1 MRPQKQRSSL
11 WMTQR
16 YLLALLVIAVLA
28 ILAYV
33 ALTLVID
40 HQNSTG
46 AVVNISGRQRMLS
59 QRTTLL
65 VQRMLLT
72 ADTEEFERSRSNLLK
87 ATDLIE
93 LSHNDLTLG
102 NAQLGLPDTMSEQ
115 VQRMYFQGKS
125 ALDPRMRTF
134 VTSLR
139 KVLDT
144 SFGELKTDNPAVQHI
159 LSTAPGP
166 LLVSLDKVVWQYQHD
181 GEEIIRNLKLM
192 EIGVLGLTLL
202 TLLLEVFLI
211 FRPMV
216 KQVAN
221 QMESLKQVSKN
232 LNYEVTERDKTQ
244 IALQK
249 SRNELEIRVEK
260 RTADLTK
267 EITERTLAEKNLIK
281 AKSVAEIANRA
292 KSDFLATISH
302 EIRTPLNG
310 IMGMTELLIEKR
322 LTGKKQFYAEMIQ
335 ISGKSLLRVI
345 NDVLDFSKIESGEIN
360 FEEEAIDLRE
370 TRQEFRGLFAELAK
384 KKGLSFKTRIHNKVP
399 KCVKGDRHRIHQILI
414 NLLSNAL
421 KFTKSGEI
429 NFRIEAKEQENITLI
444 CFVVEDTGIG
454 INKSAQETLFQ
465 PFTQADSSTTRQYG
479 GTGLGLTIC
488 KKLADLMNGHIRMES
503 KEGKGSRFVLELPM
517 EVLETT
523 PKQSVPEKQKKITL
537 SKKTRVLVVEDNIIN
552 QRLFQIMLKNMGIQ
566 VRVSNNGLEAL
577 NALKKEKF
585 DAVLM
590 DCHMP
595 EMDGMEAIQIYRK
608 SEQDNNLPRTPFVAV
623 TANVMQHEEKLC
635 LQAGFDRFMG
645 KPVDKQEFQKVLH
658 ELVSD
663 DKTSKK

>member
-1 MRPQKQRSSL
+1 
-11 WMTQR
+11 MTQR

-202 TLLLEVFLI
+202 TLLL
-211 FRPMV
+211 
-216 KQVAN
+216 KG
-221 QMESLKQVSKN
+221 
-232 LNYEVTERDKTQ
+232 
-244 IALQK
+244 
-249 SRNELEIRVEK
+249 VE
-260 RTADLTK
+260 
-267 EITERTLAEKNLIK
+267 
-281 AKSVAEIANRA
+281 
-292 KSDFLATISH
+292 TISKYR
-302 EIRTPLNG
+302 INT
-310 IMGMTELLIEKR
+310 MT
-322 LTGKKQFYAEMIQ
+322 
-335 ISGKSLLRVI
+335 
-345 NDVLDFSKIESGEIN
+345 
-360 FEEEAIDLRE
+360 
-370 TRQEFRGLFAELAK
+370 
-384 KKGLSFKTRIHNKVP
+384 
-399 KCVKGDRHRIHQILI
+399 
-414 NLLSNAL
+414 NA
-421 KFTKSGEI
+421 
-429 NFRIEAKEQENITLI
+429 
-444 CFVVEDTGIG
+444 
-454 INKSAQETLFQ
+454 
-465 PFTQADSSTTRQYG
+465 
-479 GTGLGLTIC
+479 
-488 KKLADLMNGHIRMES
+488 
-503 KEGKGSRFVLELPM
+503 
-517 EVLETT
+517 
-523 PKQSVPEKQKKITL
+523 
-537 SKKTRVLVVEDNIIN
+537 
-552 QRLFQIMLKNMGIQ
+552 
-566 VRVSNNGLEAL
+566 
-577 NALKKEKF
+577 
-585 DAVLM
+585 
-590 DCHMP
+590 
-595 EMDGMEAIQIYRK
+595 
-608 SEQDNNLPRTPFVAV
+608 
-623 TANVMQHEEKLC
+623 
-635 LQAGFDRFMG
+635 
-645 KPVDKQEFQKVLH
+645 
-658 ELVSD
+658 
-663 DKTSKK
+663 